1 MLGASS
7 WRKPPGYVKLSAA
20 WLELDRFEPAI
31 HTSPGGEIDM
41 AGVKVKVPY
50 EVMADQQAMLQTVAE
65 RYSLPDASKAL
76 RCLLDYAATDG
87 DWEEIFAK
95 VRCRRCG

>member
-1 MLGASS
+1 MV
-7 WRKPPGYVKLSAA
+7 R
-20 WLELDRFEPAI
+20 LEAGCLEHTVLTFDDRGSE
-31 HTSPGGEIDM
+31 M
-41 AGVKVKVPY
+41 AGMKVTVPY
-50 EVMADQQAMLQTVAE
+50 EVMADQRAMLQTIAD

-87 DWEEIFAK
+87 DWEQIFAK